1 MSFTTGQ
8 AFLLT
13 RHQKDIRHR
22 HHRSAAPLTG
32 RRVSPPQKPKAN
44 TELVYWGW
52 TQQGPARFVVENEAP
67 LFFVEHT
74 HASEAKKILDTLK
87 LKYQAQPIQHQTF
100 QNQTVALFYFYTL
113 DEMYR
118 GQQAI
123 QHRHIETFE
132 HDLRLQDKYL
142 IERSIRGAAEFIG
155 IPTQKPGYIE
165 YRNVRFKPANMHP
178 DFSVLSLDIECSME
192 GDLYSVG
199 LYGHD
204 GSMNDAPIIN
214 TPTIDAPIIDTSVT
228 KRTMTRTVIMIGEA
242 QSAVGS
248 TDPDMVWVKDEYQ
261 LLLALEHHVQRLD
274 PDVIIGWNVIN
285 FDFKLLLERAKKQQ
299 LSLRLGRGLTLAHW
313 RDSRTE
319 TNQGFVTLPG
329 RVVIDGIDALRTAT
343 YHFESFS
350 LEYVA
355 QAMLNRGKKTDQV
368 DQRAEQITHDFHH
381 DKLKL
386 ARYNLEDCKLVWDIF
401 EHTQLLDFLI
411 LRSQLTGLELDKVGG
426 SVAAFTNLYLPKLH
440 RAGYIAPNLPP
451 DGGLASPGGYVMNS
465 KPGFYKNVLVLD
477 FKSLYPSIIRTF
489 KIDPMGLVEGLKHPE
504 SAIPG
509 FKGAFFSR
517 DKHFLPDII
526 TELWQQR
533 DQAKH
538 DKDAP
543 RSQAIKII
551 MNSFYGVLGSGG
563 CRFYDTRLASSITM
577 RGHQIMQ
584 QTAAW
589 IEQQSFFGKP
599 CQVIYGDTDST
610 FVLLDEQLSSEQCQQ
625 VGQQLANFINAAWK
639 EKLIQDHQLE
649 CFLEIEFETHFER
662 FLMPTI
668 RGSEAGS
675 KKRYAG
681 LTRVDGQ
688 PKMVFKGLEA
698 VRTDWTELAREFQ
711 NTLYQTIFND
721 TDPTTYIQ
729 TTVASTLN
737 GELDHKLVY
746 RKRLRRPLRE
756 YVKNIPPHVRA
767 AKIADEK
774 NKALGKPLQYQHK
787 GWINYVM
794 TLVGP
799 EPVDYLT
806 SEPDYQLYIE
816 KQLKPIADAILPFIG
831 MDFDSLVD
839 NQMSLF

>member
-1 MSFTTGQ
+1 MPLTTGQ

-13 RHQKDIRHR
+13 RHQKDLRR
-22 HHRSAAPLTG
+22 TTKTKPQDLSSQEDALTK
-32 RRVSPPQKPKAN
+32 REKPQAD

-52 TQQGPARFVVENEAP
+52 TERGPARFVIHHETP
-67 LFFVEHT
+67 LLFVEQSQARQAEH
-74 HASEAKKILDTLK
+74 ILNTLSIRFQS
-87 LKYQAQPIQHQTF
+87 QALDHQTF
-100 QNQTVALFYFYTL
+100 NYQPVTIFYFYTL
-113 DEMYR
+113 DELYR
-118 GQQAI
+118 AQQAI
-123 QHRHIETFE
+123 KHRDIETFE

-142 IERSIRGAAEFIG
+142 IERSIRGGVEFIG
-155 IPTQKPGYIE
+155 TPHPQPGYTE
-165 YRNVRFKPANMHP
+165 YRNVRLKPAMLHP
-178 DFSVLSLDIECSME
+178 EFRVLSLDIECSME

-199 LYGHD
+199 LYGHNL
-204 GSMNDAPIIN
+204 SA
-214 TPTIDAPIIDTSVT
+214 SVPGQVE
-228 KRTMTRTVIMIGEA
+228 KTVIMIGEPTPEIR
-242 QSAVGS
+242 SEE
-248 TDPDMVWVKDEYQ
+248 TTLDLNMVWVKDEYQ
-261 LLLALEHHVQRLD
+261 LLLALEHHVQCHD

-285 FDFKLLLERAKKQQ
+285 FDFKLLIERAKKQDI
-299 LSLRLGRGLTLAHW
+299 SLRLGRGLTLAHW

-319 TNQGFVTLPG
+319 ANQGFVTLPG

-343 YHFESFS
+343 YFFESFS
-350 LEYVA
+350 LENVA
-355 QAMLNRGKKTDQV
+355 QELLQRGKKTDHV
-368 DQRAEQITHDFHH
+368 DQRAEQITYDFHH
-381 DKLKL
+381 NKLKL
-386 ARYNLEDCKLVWDIF
+386 AQYNLEDCKLVWDLF
-401 EHTQLLDFLI
+401 EHTQIMDFMI
-411 LRSQLTGLELDKVGG
+411 LRSQITGLELDKVGG

-451 DGGLASPGGYVMNS
+451 DGGLASPGGYVMSS

-489 KIDPMGLVEGLKHPE
+489 KIDPMGLIEGLKDPE

-509 FKGAFFSR
+509 FKGAWFSR

-533 DQAKH
+533 DQAKR

-589 IEQQSFFGKP
+589 IEEHTFFDRP
-599 CQVIYGDTDST
+599 CEVIYGDTDST
-610 FVLLDEQLSSEQCQQ
+610 FVLLDEAFTNEQCQHI
-625 VGQQLANFINAAWK
+625 GNHLADVINQAWTD
-639 EKLIQDHQLE
+639 KLAHDHQLE
-649 CFLEIEFETHFER
+649 SHLEIEFETHFQR

-681 LTRVDGQ
+681 LTFLNGK
-688 PKMVFKGLEA
+688 PKMVFKGLET

-711 NTLYQTIFND
+711 HTLYKIIFD
-721 TDPTTYIQ
+721 DIDPTNYIQ
-729 TTVASTLN
+729 TTVAATLN
-737 GELDHKLVY
+737 GELNHKLIY

-774 NKALGKPLQYQHK
+774 NKALGKPLQYQNK

-799 EPVDYLT
+799 EPVEYLT
-806 SEPDYQLYIE
+806 AEPDYQLYIE